1 MIDTSLARRFL
12 IQRDRAPIRL
22 LSRPLLENVTI
33 IDSRFRSSL
42 LCLLFFSSCVCVCVR
57 AFYISLGR
65 SLGGPIYRGPFA
77 RPRAYSIRSQ
87 QRECIVVS
95 SSFRLVVV
103 LVLLSRSGHSRDS
116 RIGCRV
122 FFFFLFSLIYRA
134 IVVDLRDRTSLESL
148 SRAIFQQ
155 QFSTHRSCSPDR
167 RPVISTKHR
176 GTEKE
181 KKRGEI
187 RREKREE
194 KRS

>member
-122 FFFFLFSLIYRA
+122 FFFFYFLSFIGQSSLIFAIERVWRVFLERSSNSNFPPIVRVLR
-134 IVVDLRDRTSLESL
+134 IVV
-148 SRAIFQQ
+148 Q
-155 QFSTHRSCSPDR
+155 
-167 RPVISTKHR
+167 
-176 GTEKE
+176 
-181 KKRGEI
+181 
-187 RREKREE
+187 
-194 KRS
+194 